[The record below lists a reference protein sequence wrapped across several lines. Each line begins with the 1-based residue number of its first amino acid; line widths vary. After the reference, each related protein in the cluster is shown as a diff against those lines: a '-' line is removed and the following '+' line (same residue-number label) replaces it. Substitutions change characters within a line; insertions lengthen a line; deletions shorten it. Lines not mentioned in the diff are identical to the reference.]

1 MIWRLQPNRVRRAY
15 FGGEHI
21 DALHGAPPVRARFP
35 EEWIASCTAA
45 FNPDCPKPN
54 EGYSALSDGGLLRDL
69 LADQPNLLGRPGP
82 MRLLLKLLDAG
93 ERLVIQAHPTRPFAR
108 RFFHS
113 DFGKTEC
120 WYFLNDGGAVY
131 LGFRPGVTREAWQT
145 AFWAQDSRAML
156 GMLHHVPVRRGELVF
171 VAGGVPHAI
180 DGGSF
185 LAELQEPTDLMVI
198 PERVTPSGV
207 HLADEKLH
215 GGLGFD
221 RMFDC
226 FTYDGVS
233 ETELRARYWVK
244 PKSVDATQT
253 ILLDRDTTDQ
263 FRMIRL
269 CVRGTYDYL
278 LSGYAAAIVTDGTG
292 TINEAPVR
300 AGDSF
305 FMDAQTGALR
315 LNGTFTVLIC
325 TE

>member
-1 MIWRLQPNRVRRAY
+1 MIWKLQPNRVRRAY

-21 DALHGAPPVRARFP
+21 DALHGDPPVRGRYP
-35 EEWIASCTAA
+35 EEWIASCAAA

-54 EGYSALSDGGLLRDL
+54 EGYSALPDGTLLRDL
-69 LADQPNLLGRPGP
+69 LADRPVLLGRPGP

-93 ERLVIQAHPTRPFAR
+93 ERLVIQAHPTRPFAKQ
-108 RFFHS
+108 FFHS
-113 DFGKTEC
+113 AFGKTEC
-120 WYFLNDGGAVY
+120 WYFLNDGAVY
-131 LGFRPGVTREAWQT
+131 IGFRPGITQAAWR
-145 AFWAQDSRAML
+145 ACFASQDIDAML
-156 GMLHHVPVRRGELVF
+156 GLLYHVPVRRGEMVF

-226 FTYDGVS
+226 FTYDGVTES
-233 ETELRARYWVK
+233 ELRAKYWV
-244 PKSVDATQT
+244 PPRPVDAVQT
-253 ILLDRDTTDQ
+253 VLLDRDTTDQ
-263 FRMIRL
+263 FRMVRL
-269 CVRGTYDYL
+269 CVPGAYRYPL
-278 LSGYAAAIVTDGTG
+278 PGYAVAVAIDGSG
-292 TINEAPVR
+292 TLNGAPVR
-300 AGDSF
+300 TGDSF
-305 FMDAQTGALR
+305 FIDAQTDALR
-315 LNGTFTVLIC
+315 LDGTFTLLVC